1 LKYGVII
8 CPKCGRARG
17 VESVRKTVT
26 CQCGRHIKMAR
37 MKLRFMTDS
46 PSELAEIVAKVNAS
60 LSGGGPMPKPKRK
73 RRSDSYVAIVEKARS
88 VKEPHEKMRMIISE
102 LSAVKPEFGTEDIR
116 RIAAILG
123 YESSDALVDKLLA
136 AGLIYEVSSGRFR
149 TA

>member
-17 VESVRKTVT
+17 VESVRKTIT
-26 CQCGRHIKMAR
+26 CQCGRHIKMAS
-37 MKLRFMTDS
+37 MKLRFTTDS

-60 LSGGGPMPKPKRK
+60 LSGAGPMPKPKRK
-73 RRSDSYVAIVEKARS
+73 RRADSYVGIVERS
-88 VKEPHEKMRMIISE
+88 RAVKEPQQKMRMIISD
-102 LSAVKPEFGTEDIR
+102 LSAVKPEFGAEDIR

-123 YESSDALVDKLLA
+123 YEDSNALVDKLLA

-149 TA
+149 AA